1 MGRFRCWLRQI
12 PAAGDELRT
21 QRVNPSLPVG
31 TWELDGPDPHRTNTN
46 ILGCCGMS
54 GCSKTFLSQGCDP
67 FAQTQRS
74 KLQHRR
80 ARINQ
85 QINKEMR
92 MRAGAENLFR

>member
-1 MGRFRCWLRQI
+1 MEI
-12 PAAGDELRT
+12 ADPAVE
-21 QRVNPSLPVG
+21 
-31 TWELDGPDPHRTNTN
+31 
-46 ILGCCGMS
+46 GCGLS
-54 GCSKTFLSQGCDP
+54 GCWPAEAWLLNLRDSLLGVVTMVTHPQYTTQNCAPLLFQGCDP
-67 FAQTQRS
+67 LALTQRS

>member
-1 MGRFRCWLRQI
+1 MAHLKDVTCLTVLVVVYLASMVLCTQQTQLTFMPHNSLF
-12 PAAGDELRT
+12 AAS
-21 QRVNPSLPVG
+21 SL
-31 TWELDGPDPHRTNTN
+31 L
-46 ILGCCGMS
+46 
-54 GCSKTFLSQGCDP
+54 QGCDP

>member
-1 MGRFRCWLRQI
+1 MTR
-12 PAAGDELRT
+12 AAVFGSPR
-21 QRVNPSLPVG
+21 
-31 TWELDGPDPHRTNTN
+31 
-46 ILGCCGMS
+46 
-54 GCSKTFLSQGCDP
+54 QGCDP

>member
-1 MGRFRCWLRQI
+1 MSSHSLS
-12 PAAGDELRT
+12 
-21 QRVNPSLPVG
+21 PS
-31 TWELDGPDPHRTNTN
+31 
-46 ILGCCGMS
+46 
-54 GCSKTFLSQGCDP
+54 FLCLEGCDP

>member
-1 MGRFRCWLRQI
+1 MLCFSKLRI
-12 PAAGDELRT
+12 NHNLSY
-21 QRVNPSLPVG
+21 NPPLSL
-31 TWELDGPDPHRTNTN
+31 
-46 ILGCCGMS
+46 
-54 GCSKTFLSQGCDP
+54 QGCDP
-67 FAQTQRS
+67 CSQTQRS